1 MMIIHGH
8 GAVTAYST
16 TKSASGQSSAAPPA
30 PSTGTASSVSTRVSL
45 SDESR
50 ALADADVPRSTGAPE
65 TAEEI
70 DRMQKAHGLV
80 NTFANLSASEKKLY
94 NDFVEKG
101 DMEAAKGIALIA
113 LGRMGSGDVT
123 LPDGRTF
130 NPRDTEITAKNVR
143 ELFSRMFVS
152 ADRIGDPTLDALASS
167 LERMERPG

>member
-1 MMIIHGH
+1 MIIQGH
-8 GAVTAYST
+8 GAVTAYT
-16 TKSASGQSSAAPPA
+16 AMKPASGQPGVASPA
-30 PSTGTASSVSTRVSL
+30 PSVADASVVSTRLSL
-45 SDESR
+45 SDEAR
-50 ALADADVPRSTGAPE
+50 ALAASEVSRSPGGPE

-143 ELFSRMFVS
+143 ELFSRMFAS
-152 ADRIGDPTLDALASS
+152 ADRVGDPALDALANS
-167 LERMERPG
+167 LERMARQG